1 MLARYED
8 RSRSMG
14 AVREMGEREWNAMQ
28 WGEIEW
34 RVNEEKEKGLVE
46 RVEKK
51 NVRRLEKD

>member
-1 MLARYED
+1 
-8 RSRSMG
+8 
-14 AVREMGEREWNAMQ
+14 MQ

-51 NVRRLEKD
+51 NVRRLEKGTKKR

>member
-1 MLARYED
+1 
-8 RSRSMG
+8 MG

-51 NVRRLEKD
+51 NVRRLEKGTKKR